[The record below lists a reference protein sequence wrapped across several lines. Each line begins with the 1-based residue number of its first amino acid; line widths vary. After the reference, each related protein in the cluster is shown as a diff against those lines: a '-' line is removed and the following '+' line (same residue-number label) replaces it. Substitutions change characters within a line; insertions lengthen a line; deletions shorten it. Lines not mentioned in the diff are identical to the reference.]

1 MNLTIEIPDDVAA
14 ALKTHA
20 GSTRRIC
27 CQVRQPRDRE
37 DSAPS
42 IAQQGA
48 GQPLETG
55 RGMFAK
61 YGPAP
66 SEEEIDAN
74 RAELFRNFAQ
84 DS

>member
-20 GSTRRIC
+20 EAHGVSAAKYASLVIEKTL
-27 CQVRQPRDRE
+27 
-37 DSAPS
+37 APS
-42 IAQQGA
+42 IAPQGA

-74 RAELFRNFAQ
+74 RAEMFRNFAQ